1 MEQPLPLS
9 ERKEA
14 PFPHDGSVKTL
25 TVAILLCT
33 FNGGSYLRE
42 QLESFLAQ
50 TYSHWRLFV
59 SDDGSTDQTL
69 TMLNEYRLKLG
80 SRLVILK
87 GPQRGFAQNF
97 MSLIRND
104 NIKCD
109 AYAFSD
115 QDDIWLADK
124 LERSLAAIA
133 PLPIHVPSL
142 YCSRT
147 RLIDTGGRVTGLT
160 PLFKKRPSFQNALVQ
175 SLAGA
180 NTMLINEAARELLAR
195 TEVDAPI
202 IAHDWLAY
210 LIVSGCGGTVIY
222 DAEPT
227 LLYRQHAGNL
237 IGANAGLLNRLIR
250 IRKMLGG
257 RFRAWNEKNLVIL
270 SKYSSELTPENRRLI
285 AQFEKLRGPRV
296 VQRISSLREG
306 GFYRQTVAG
315 TVSLY
320 AAAVLR
326 QV

>member
-1 MEQPLPLS
+1 MEQPLPPC
-9 ERKEA
+9 EGKEA
-14 PFPHDGSVKTL
+14 PFPYDDSVKTL
-25 TVAILLCT
+25 TVGILLCT
-33 FNGGSYLRE
+33 FNGGAYLRE
-42 QLESFLAQ
+42 QLESFIAQ
-50 TYSHWRLFV
+50 TYSHWCLFV

-69 TMLNEYRLKLG
+69 TLLNEYRLKLG
-80 SRLVILK
+80 SRLMILE

-124 LERSLAAIA
+124 LERSLAALA
-133 PLPIHVPSL
+133 PVPKHVPSL

-147 RLIDTGGRVTGLT
+147 RLIDTDGRVTGLT
-160 PLFKKRPSFQNALVQ
+160 PLFKKRPSFKNALVQ

-180 NTMLINEAARELLAR
+180 NTMLINDTARDLLAR
-195 TEVDAPI
+195 TDVDAPI

-227 LLYRQHAGNL
+227 VLYRQHAGNL
-237 IGANAGLLNRLIR
+237 IGANAGLRNKLVR

-257 RFRAWNEKNLVIL
+257 RFKTWNEKNLFIL
-270 SKYSSELTPENRRLI
+270 SKYSSALTPENRCLI
-285 AQFEKLRGPRV
+285 AQFERLRGPHV
-296 VQRISSLREG
+296 VQRISSLRDA

-320 AAAVLR
+320 AAVVLR